1 MPAASRPRSK
11 ALVLAMLA
19 GALPACGHKG
29 NPLPPLR
36 HTPPALTEFRFAQ
49 RGSSLEISVTAPGA
63 SVDGIGYESV
73 AVEFLYV
80 EGPKDIE
87 KTGVHRQLLAHPRER
102 VAFSLPLPAA
112 GTVARSAARGVY
124 EKQKGPRTL
133 IMGLVA
139 QAEVQPPREL
149 EAKLT
154 ADGIRL
160 AWTGDAPAPV
170 DAAIP
175 PPKLPGIA
183 APRTP
188 GSAGLDPTGT
198 KAAGTPASGAQPTGA
213 PPTGT
218 QPTGAQPTATQPTA
232 QPTATQAKGTQPTG
246 TPAEPAKPEKVEKH
260 GGFFLYRRSETGTY
274 AAPLTPRLLEK
285 HALTDTSAPEGQK
298 VCYVVRAAAS
308 IEPLVES
315 GPSNE
320 ACVGVKDI
328 KPPAPPTG
336 LAVLPREGGLELV
349 WTPSP
354 EEDLAGYRVYRE
366 AADEPRARVA
376 EIDAAHAGWTDAT
389 AKPGVAYRFTVTAF
403 DRAGNE
409 SGLTAPL
416 EATLP

>member
-1 MPAASRPRSK
+1 MRHASRPRST
-11 ALVLAMLA
+11 ALVLAVLA
-19 GALPACGHKG
+19 GALPACGHRG
-29 NPLPPLR
+29 DPRPPLR
-36 HTPPALTEFRFAQ
+36 HTPPPLTEFRFAQ

-112 GTVARSAARGVY
+112 GTISRAAARGVY

-149 EAKLT
+149 EARLT

-160 AWTGDAPAPV
+160 AWTGDAPAPL

-175 PPKLPGIA
+175 PPKVPGIA
-183 APRTP
+183 APRPP
-188 GSAGLDPTGT
+188 GSAGLEPATGT
-198 KAAGTPASGAQPTGA
+198 KA
-213 PPTGT
+213 TGT
-218 QPTGAQPTATQPTA
+218 QPTSTQPTA
-232 QPTATQAKGTQPTG
+232 QQPTATPPPATPPTGTPPSATPPTG
-246 TPAEPAKPEKVEKH
+246 TPAEQAKPEKVEKH
-260 GGFFLYRRSETGTY
+260 GGFFVYRRAETGVY
-274 AAPLTPRLLEK
+274 AGPLTPRLLEK
-285 HALTDTSAPEGQK
+285 HTLTDTSAPEGEK

-366 AADEPRARVA
+366 AAGEPRARVA
-376 EIDAAHAGWTDAT
+376 ELDPAHAGWTDAA
-389 AKPGVAYRFTVTAF
+389 AKSGVAYRYTVTAF

-409 SGLTAPL
+409 SGPTSPL

>member
-1 MPAASRPRSK
+1 MPDTSRPRSK
-11 ALVLAMLA
+11 ALVLAVLA

-36 HTPPALTEFRFAQ
+36 HTPPPLTEFRFAQ

-87 KTGVHRQLLAHPRER
+87 KTGVHRPLLAHPRER

-112 GTVARSAARGVY
+112 GTIARAAARGVY
-124 EKQKGPRTL
+124 EKQRGPRTL

-149 EAKLT
+149 EATLT

-170 DAAIP
+170 DATIP
-175 PPKLPGIA
+175 PPKLPGFA
-183 APRTP
+183 APRAP
-188 GSAGLDPTGT
+188 GSAGLDPVGT
-198 KAAGTPASGAQPTGA
+198 KATGA
-213 PPTGT
+213 
-218 QPTGAQPTATQPTA
+218 
-232 QPTATQAKGTQPTG
+232 QPTG
-246 TPAEPAKPEKVEKH
+246 TPAEPAKPEKIEKH
-260 GGFFLYRRSETGTY
+260 GGFYLYRRSETGTY

-366 AADEPRARVA
+366 AAGEPRARVA

-389 AKPGVAYRFTVTAF
+389 AKPGVAYSFTVTAF

-409 SGLTAPL
+409 SGPTAPL
-416 EATLP
+416 QATLP

>member
-1 MPAASRPRSK
+1 MPDTSRPRSK
-11 ALVLAMLA
+11 ALVLAVLA

-87 KTGVHRQLLAHPRER
+87 KTGIHRQILAHPRER

-112 GTVARSAARGVY
+112 GTIARAAARGVY

-149 EAKLT
+149 EATLT
-154 ADGIRL
+154 ADGIRI
-160 AWTGDAPAPV
+160 AWTGDAPAPL

-183 APRTP
+183 VPRAP
-188 GSAGLDPTGT
+188 GSVGLDPTGT
-198 KAAGTPASGAQPTGA
+198 KATGAQPTGTQPSDAQPTSA
-213 PPTGT
+213 PTTGT
-218 QPTGAQPTATQPTA
+218 QPA
-232 QPTATQAKGTQPTG
+232 ATQAKGAQPTG
-246 TPAEPAKPEKVEKH
+246 TPAEPKPEKIEKH
-260 GGFFLYRRSETGTY
+260 GGFYLYRRSETGTY

-366 AADEPRARVA
+366 AAGEPRARVA

-389 AKPGVAYRFTVTAF
+389 AKPGVAYKFTVTAF

-409 SGLTAPL
+409 SGPTAPL